1 MAKNLA
7 DTGALNA
14 ANGARTTAAKQ
25 TNGNGHGKA
34 KGLRFGRFFTPPG
47 SRAYDLV
54 EWDRRTAAITGEK
67 GQVIFEQKDVEVP
80 RSWSQLAINVVAQKY
95 FRGSPG
101 SPERETSVRQ
111 IIDRVVD
118 TLLRWGREG
127 HYFATDDDA
136 QNWAE
141 ELRYLL
147 VTQHASFNSPVW
159 FNIGVPGR
167 QQQASAC
174 FINSVQDSM
183 ESILDLVKTEG
194 MLFKFGSGTGTNLS
208 VLRSS
213 KEQLSGGG
221 TASGPVSFMRGY
233 DSFAGSIKSGGT
245 TRRAAKMVI
254 LNADHP
260 DVLDFIR
267 CKAEEEK
274 KAWALIE
281 AGYNV
286 GFNVP
291 GGAYDSVQFQN
302 ANHSVRAGDDFMRAV
317 IDDKEWKTKA
327 VVDGRTVDTHKA
339 RDLWR
344 EIAEAAW
351 ICGDPGLQ
359 FDTTIQEW
367 NVVPNTG
374 RINATNPCF
383 TGDTL
388 VHTSKG
394 LIAFAELVDRV
405 NQGEIFKVY
414 THDLTNPEKPVDSI
428 ELTSPEAFM
437 ITGYKEVLKLRF
449 SNGMEVRCTPNHR
462 FFTLNRGYVR
472 ADELTAI
479 DQVLTLNQS
488 APVVDG
494 SYEIRIGTD
503 SALYRQ
509 KGDHTSMPVE
519 LPKRWTPEFAHFL
532 GWMVGDGFVSEQLEV
547 AGTVY
552 GSAEDQEF
560 VLPAHRSLVIEMNAG
575 FESRISMQA
584 NGTQQLRM
592 GRKAFARYL
601 SALGVSTGRAAKK
614 VVPWTMFQAPPDI
627 AAGFL
632 RGLFDAD
639 GCVRDGGDKGRYVG
653 LGSRSEELVRGVQRL
668 LTTFGIASRIY
679 KMTARTG
686 AFSYTRKNGDTVT
699 YGSQGYAYDL
709 RITGR
714 YMKRFADAIGFS
726 LKSKAEKLESLM
738 SFQHYNTDSSVRLV
752 ERTSDGVELTYNL
765 TEPRNHSYVV
775 NGLVVA
781 NCSEFVFVDDTACNL
796 LSLNLMKFQTE
807 QGTFDVERFQR
818 AVDITFTGQ
827 EILVS
832 NASYPTP
839 QIAKNSEAL
848 RPLGLGYA
856 NIGALLMSMG
866 LAYDS
871 DEGRRFAGAIT
882 AIMTGQAYAQSA
894 RMAQVKGPFSEFAKN
909 REPMLRVMEKH
920 RAAAYQLSTSP
931 ESAPVVEA
939 ARSTWDDAVKLGRAH
954 GYRNAQSTVLAPTGC
969 LVGNSLV
976 LTDRGLV
983 RLHSLGNPDG
993 EKWQDLDIRVATDE
1007 GPKEATKF
1015 YVNGAEPIVT
1025 VETARGYRIQG
1036 TTTHRI
1042 KVLDEDGRWTW
1053 RRLSD
1058 IRTGDKVPMM
1068 VGGMVGQP
1076 AAVELPP
1083 LPDAYWTSDP
1093 NTTVPRTMT
1102 PQLAEFIGYFM
1113 GDGSLH
1119 SKGIRL
1125 CVTKSDRDVVEH
1137 LTELGGSLFG
1147 LKAAI
1152 TQKRG
1157 YTEVAFN
1164 SVRLTL
1170 WWEACGFVK
1179 RGPTAEHRGKGYR
1192 AHVPDAVLHTNNP
1205 AVYSAFVRGLFEAD
1219 GTVASGYVSFSTTTE
1234 QFSRDVQALLLA
1246 LGFVTTRKVDE
1257 PGNGSW
1263 GASPR
1268 YVLRLLNKSVAGPFG
1283 RSVGFLSERKL
1294 ALVASANHPQAAR
1307 FDHIPLS
1314 REMVDRL
1321 APANDGMR
1329 KSLLLEIRRHGA
1341 VSRRAAT
1348 QLLERTGSIELE
1360 QLLSFFYD
1368 SVETVAL
1375 GEEQLTYD
1383 LSVPQNVTYVAN
1395 GFVSHNTI
1403 GLMMD
1408 CDTTGIEPDLALV
1421 KYKKLVG
1428 GGLLKIVNTTVPA
1441 ALRKLGYDEIKVKEI
1456 VEYIDENDTIE
1467 GAPHLQ
1473 DEHLKVFDCA
1483 FKPVKGTRSIAPMG
1497 HVRMMAAVQ
1506 PFISGSMSKTVNLP
1520 TDATVEDIQQTY
1532 IESWKLGLKCI
1543 AIYRDGC
1550 KRSQPLSTSLDKE
1563 KKKKADASAE
1573 VEYRAVR
1580 RKLPDERKALTH
1592 KFDVAGHEG
1601 YVTVGLY
1608 EDGTPGELFVT
1619 MAKEG
1624 STISG
1629 LMDAFATQTSY
1640 ALQFGVPLK
1649 FMVDKFSHMRFEPS
1663 GFTKNKEI
1671 PIAKSI
1677 VDYIFRWMASHFLPV
1692 EDQDEAGV
1700 IRRAEAPASTAVG
1713 AQGALPTDPTPAEPE
1728 YKLIAAPKTTNGIAS
1743 QKIAFVNTDAPAC
1756 PDCGSITV
1764 RSGSCYKCLNC
1775 GATTGCS

>member
-7 DTGALNA
+7 DTGADMTA
-14 ANGARTTAAKQ
+14 SNGAASTARAK
-25 TNGNGHGKA
+25 NGNGHHSKA
-34 KGLRFGRFFTPPG
+34 KGLRFGRYFTPAE
-47 SRAYDLV
+47 SHAYDLV
-54 EWDRRTAAITGEK
+54 EWERRTAAITGEK
-67 GQVIFEQKDVEVP
+67 GQMIFEQKDVEVP
-80 RSWSQLAINVVAQKY
+80 RAWSQLAINVVAQKY

-118 TLLRWGREG
+118 TLAKWGREG
-127 HYFATDDDA
+127 GYFASEEDA
-136 QNWAE
+136 LNWAE

-174 FINSVQDSM
+174 FINSVEDSM

-208 VLRSS
+208 ILRSS

-260 DVLDFIR
+260 DIMDFIR

-274 KAWALIE
+274 KAWALID

-302 ANHSVRAGDDFMRAV
+302 ANHSVRVTDDFMRAV

-327 VVDGRTVDTHKA
+327 VGDGRVVDTYKA
-339 RDLWR
+339 RDLWK
-344 EIAEAAW
+344 EIADAAW

-359 FDTTIQEW
+359 FDSTIQDW

-394 LIAFAELVDRV
+394 LIAFSELIDRV
-405 NQGEIFKVY
+405 NQGEMFKVY
-414 THDLTNPEKPVDSI
+414 THDLTHPEQPVDSI
-428 ELTSPEAFM
+428 QLTSPEAFM
-437 ITGYKEVLKLRF
+437 VTGYKEVFKLRF
-449 SNGMEVRCTPNHR
+449 SNGMEVRCTANHR
-462 FFTLNRGYVR
+462 FFTLHRGYVR
-472 ADELTAI
+472 ADELTPL
-479 DQVLTLNQS
+479 DRVLTLDRK
-488 APVVDG
+488 APAVDAR
-494 SYEIRIGTD
+494 YEIPIASD
-503 SALYRQ
+503 SELYRE
-509 KGDHTSMPVE
+509 KGDHTSLPVE
-519 LPKRWTPEFAHFL
+519 LPKKWTSEFAHYL
-532 GWMVGDGFVSEQLEV
+532 GWMVGDGYVSEQLEV

-552 GSAEDQEF
+552 GSAEDQEL
-560 VLPAHRSLVIEMNAG
+560 VLPVHRALVTEMHAG

-584 NGTQQLRM
+584 NGTQQLRI
-592 GRKAFARYL
+592 GRKAFARYFA
-601 SALGVSTGRAAKK
+601 ALGLSTGRAAHK

-653 LGSRSEELVRGVQRL
+653 LGSRSEELVRGAQRL
-668 LTTFGIASRIY
+668 LTTFGIVSRIY
-679 KMTARTG
+679 RTKKKG
-686 AFSYTRKNGDTVT
+686 DSFSYTRKDGQTVT
-699 YGSQGYAYDL
+699 YGAQAWAYDL

-714 YMKRFADAIGFS
+714 YMQRFASDVGFS
-726 LKSKAEKLESLM
+726 LKSKQAKLESMM
-738 SFQHYNTDSSVRLV
+738 SFEQYNTDRTGRLV
-752 ERTSDGVELTYNL
+752 DRSTDGVELTYNL

-796 LSLNLMKFQTE
+796 LSLNLMKFQNE
-807 QGTFDVERFQR
+807 EGKFDVERFR
-818 AVDITFTGQ
+818 HAVDICFTGQ
-827 EILVS
+827 VILVS

-839 QIAKNSEAL
+839 AIGKNSEAL

-882 AIMTGQAYAQSA
+882 AIMTGRAFAQSA
-894 RMAQVKGPFSEFAKN
+894 RMAQVKGPFSEYSKN

-920 RAAAYQLSTSP
+920 RAAAHQLPTSP
-931 ESAPVVEA
+931 EAAEVVKA
-939 ARSTWDDAVKLGRAH
+939 ARDTWDETVKLGRSH
-954 GYRNAQSTVLAPTGC
+954 GYRNAQATVLAPTGC
-969 LVGNSLV
+969 LVGDSLV

-983 RLHSLGNPDG
+983 RLRSLGNPDG
-993 EKWQDLDIRVATDE
+993 DKWQALDARVATDQ
-1007 GPKEATKF
+1007 GPRDATKF
-1015 YVNGAEPIVT
+1015 YVNGAEPVVT
-1025 VETARGYRIQG
+1025 IETSRGYRIQG

-1042 KVLDEDGRWTW
+1042 KVVDVDGQWMW

-1058 IRTGDKVPMM
+1058 IRSGDRVPMM
-1068 VGGMVGQP
+1068 LGGMVGEP
-1076 AAVELPP
+1076 ADVQLPP
-1083 LPDAYWTSDP
+1083 LPDAYWTSDQS
-1093 NTTVPRTMT
+1093 TFVPRRMT
-1102 PQLAEFIGYFM
+1102 ADLAEFIGYFM

-1119 SKGIRL
+1119 AKGIRV
-1125 CVTKSDRDVVEH
+1125 CVTSGDRDVVEH
-1137 LTELGGSLFG
+1137 LTGLGESLFG
-1147 LKAAI
+1147 LKAAV
-1152 TQKRG
+1152 TERKG

-1164 SVRLTL
+1164 SVRLVL
-1170 WWEACGFVK
+1170 WWEACGFAK
-1179 RGPTAEHRGKGYR
+1179 RAPATDHRGKGYV
-1192 AHVPDAVLHTNNP
+1192 AHVPDAVLRTNDP
-1205 AVYSAFVRGLFEAD
+1205 AVYGAFVRGLFEAD
-1219 GTVASGYVSFSTTTE
+1219 GTVSSGYVSFTTASE
-1234 QFSRDVQALLLA
+1234 QFSRDVQAILLA
-1246 LGFVTTRKVDE
+1246 LGFVTTRKVDQ

-1263 GASPR
+1263 GSSPR
-1268 YVLRLLNKSVAGPFG
+1268 YILRLLNQSVSGLFG
-1283 RSVGFLSERKL
+1283 RSVGFISERKL
-1294 ALVASANHPQAAR
+1294 ALVAPVDHPQAAR
-1307 FDHIPLS
+1307 YDHIPLS

-1321 APANDGMR
+1321 VPENDRLR
-1329 KSLLLEIRRHGA
+1329 KVLMMSIRRHGA
-1341 VSRRAAT
+1341 VSRRSAT
-1348 QLLERTGSIELE
+1348 ELLERTGSVEL
-1360 QLLSFFYD
+1360 QQILSFFYD
-1368 SVETVAL
+1368 SVEKAEL
-1375 GEEQLTYD
+1375 GEEQFTYD
-1383 LSVPQNVTYVAN
+1383 ISVPENVTYVAN

-1441 ALRKLGYDEIKVKEI
+1441 ALRKLGYDELKVKEI

-1483 FKPVKGTRSIAPMG
+1483 FKPVKGIRSIAPMG

-1520 TDATVEDIQQTY
+1520 TEATVEDIQQTY
-1532 IESWKLGLKCI
+1532 VESWKLGLKCI

-1550 KRSQPLSTSLDKE
+1550 KRSQPLSTSLDKD
-1563 KKKKADASAE
+1563 KKTTASAE

-1580 RKLPDERKALTH
+1580 RKLPEERKAITH
-1592 KFDVAGHEG
+1592 KFDIGGHEG
-1601 YVTVGLY
+1601 YLTVGLY

-1692 EDQDEAGV
+1692 EEQDEVGI
-1700 IRRAEAPASTAVG
+1700 IRRDVP
-1713 AQGALPTDPTPAEPE
+1713 
-1728 YKLIAAPKTTNGIAS
+1728 AAPGAGDTKPADPEFKVIAS
-1743 QKIAFVNTDAPAC
+1743 PAPKPINFTGSQQIAFVNTDAPAC